1 MTATVTAEAFEGA
14 FKRWYQPLCLFSLR
28 YIASTDDAEDIV
40 QQTFTEVWAKLR
52 AGECIENLKAYLFQ
66 AVKHRSLSFA
76 MRDETLVSADRMPD
90 VADDSEE
97 AAIREAEERARLWRT
112 IDALPPARREIFLL
126 SKRDGL
132 KQQEIADRLH
142 LSLKTVENQMGK
154 ALKSLRE
161 AAIRVY
167 LFFFN

>member
-1 MTATVTAEAFEGA
+1 MAPRFGV
-14 FKRWYQPLCLFSLR
+14 PS
-28 YIASTDDAEDIV
+28 
-40 QQTFTEVWAKLR
+40 
-52 AGECIENLKAYLFQ
+52 
-66 AVKHRSLSFA
+66 
-76 MRDETLVSADRMPD
+76 
-90 VADDSEE
+90 
-97 AAIREAEERARLWRT
+97 AAIFRFSS
-112 IDALPPARREIFLL
+112 DARREIFLL

>member
-1 MTATVTAEAFEGA
+1 MTAEAFEGA

-28 YIASTDDAEDIV
+28 YIACTDDAEDIV

-66 AVKHRSLSFA
+66 AVNHRSLSFA
-76 MRDETLVSADRMPD
+76 MRAETQVSADSLPD
-90 VADDSEE
+90 VADESEE
-97 AAIREAEERARLWRT
+97 EEAIREAEEHARLWRA

-132 KQQEIADRLH
+132 KQQEIAERLH
-142 LSLKTVENQMGK
+142 LSIKTVENQMGK

-167 LFFFN
+167 LFFFG

>member
-1 MTATVTAEAFEGA
+1 M
-14 FKRWYQPLCLFSLR
+14 R
-28 YIASTDDAEDIV
+28 
-40 QQTFTEVWAKLR
+40 TE
-52 AGECIENLKAYLFQ
+52 
-66 AVKHRSLSFA
+66 
-76 MRDETLVSADRMPD
+76 MPMSADGLPD
-90 VADDSEE
+90 VADESEE
-97 AAIREAEERARLWRT
+97 EAIREAEEHARLWRA

-132 KQQEIADRLH
+132 KQQEIAERLH

-167 LFFFN
+167 LFFFS

>member
-1 MTATVTAEAFEGA
+1 M
-14 FKRWYQPLCLFSLR
+14 
-28 YIASTDDAEDIV
+28 
-40 QQTFTEVWAKLR
+40 
-52 AGECIENLKAYLFQ
+52 
-66 AVKHRSLSFA
+66 
-76 MRDETLVSADRMPD
+76 
-90 VADDSEE
+90 
-97 AAIREAEERARLWRT
+97 
-112 IDALPPARREIFLL
+112 L

-167 LFFFN
+167 LFFFS

>member
-1 MTATVTAEAFEGA
+1 
-14 FKRWYQPLCLFSLR
+14 
-28 YIASTDDAEDIV
+28 
-40 QQTFTEVWAKLR
+40 
-52 AGECIENLKAYLFQ
+52 
-66 AVKHRSLSFA
+66 
-76 MRDETLVSADRMPD
+76 MRMPADSMPD
-90 VADDSEE
+90 VADESEE
-97 AAIREAEERARLWRT
+97 EAIREAEEHARLWRA
-112 IDALPPARREIFLL
+112 IDTLPPARREIFLL

>member
-1 MTATVTAEAFEGA
+1 M
-14 FKRWYQPLCLFSLR
+14 R
-28 YIASTDDAEDIV
+28 
-40 QQTFTEVWAKLR
+40 TE
-52 AGECIENLKAYLFQ
+52 
-66 AVKHRSLSFA
+66 
-76 MRDETLVSADRMPD
+76 MRMPADSMPD
-90 VADDSEE
+90 VVDESEE
-97 AAIREAEERARLWRT
+97 EAIREAEEHARLWRA

>member
-1 MTATVTAEAFEGA
+1 MTAEAFEGA

-28 YIASTDDAEDIV
+28 YIACTDDAEDVV
-40 QQTFTEVWAKLR
+40 QQTFTEVWEKLR

-76 MRDETLVSADRMPD
+76 MQADMQMPADSLPD
-90 VADDSEE
+90 VADESEDE
-97 AAIREAEERARLWRT
+97 AIREAEEYARLWRA

-132 KQQEIADRLH
+132 KQQEIAERLH
-142 LSLKTVENQMGK
+142 LSIKTVENQMGK

-167 LFFFN
+167 LFFFG

>member
-1 MTATVTAEAFEGA
+1 MITAEAFEGA

-28 YIASTDDAEDIV
+28 YITSTDDAEDIV

-52 AGECIENLKAYLFQ
+52 AGECIENLKSYLFQ

-76 MRDETLVSADRMPD
+76 MHTETLIPAEGLLD
-90 VADDSEE
+90 VADESEE
-97 AAIREAEERARLWRT
+97 EAIREAEEHARLWRA
-112 IDALPPARREIFLL
+112 IDTLPPARREIFLL

-167 LFFFN
+167 LFFFS